1 MITIIKQI
9 LYVLNKKQKWQLFVV
24 AWLTFFAGI
33 FELLSVSA
41 ILPFVESLVEP
52 DKILNEWYMK
62 AIYELLGLKSIEQ
75 FVIVMLLGLILLF
88 IIKNVYVIW
97 VYKIQY
103 RFTYNNKC
111 KTTVELM
118 NAYMKKPYLFFVGYD
133 TSALMRDIRNDPA
146 SFYTA
151 VLQLMHL
158 FTEGIVCFL
167 LFIYLFYK
175 DKSITLAVV
184 FAVGCF
190 GFLFIKVVRKKVK
203 EYGDESREINRKIDE
218 LVLQAFGGIKEIK
231 VMNKEP
237 FFENKYEQENVDLAV
252 NNNKYVTFELLP
264 KNMMECMTMTALL
277 AVVGIKVYRGV
288 DMAYF
293 IPTISV
299 FAMAAFR
306 IMPSAS
312 RVVNSLNTLTYY
324 KAAVDAVY
332 HTFKRLKEPDKTE
345 ILVETGNVTR
355 IEGNIELRNVYFKY
369 PEGNKYILN
378 GADLL
383 IKKNTSVAFIGPSGE
398 GKTTLID
405 TILGILPIESGNI
418 LIGQSDLKD
427 NVRGWQKNIGYIPQN
442 IYLTNSTIREN
453 IAFGINPEDIDE
465 EAVNRAVKNAQLEQ
479 LITELPNGLDTEI
492 GERGIRLS
500 GGQRQRIGIARA
512 LYTNPDVLVLDEA
525 TSALDNETEA
535 AIMDAINALQ
545 GNKTI
550 LIIAHRLSTV
560 RQCDAIYEVKEGK
573 VEVCNKDELYSN
585 EV

>member
-1 MITIIKQI
+1 MIRIIKQI
-9 LYVLNKKQKWQLFVV
+9 LYVLNKKQKWYLFLV

-52 DKILNEWYMK
+52 GKILDKWYMK
-62 AIYELLGLKSIEQ
+62 VIYESLGITSEER
-75 FVIVMLLGLILLF
+75 FVIVMLIGLILLYIF
-88 IIKNVYVIW
+88 KNVYVIL

-118 NAYMKKPYLFFVGYD
+118 NAYMRKPYLFFVGYD
-133 TSALMRDIRNDPA
+133 TSALMRDVRNDPA

-167 LFIYLFYK
+167 IFIYLFYK
-175 DKSITLAVV
+175 DKSITIAVV
-184 FAVGCF
+184 LAVGCF
-190 GFLFIKVVRKKVK
+190 GFLFVRVVRKKVK
-203 EYGDESREINRKIDE
+203 KYGDESREINRKIDE

-237 FFENKYEQENVDLAV
+237 FYENKYKQENVDLAV

-277 AVVGIKVYRGV
+277 AVVGIKIYRGV
-288 DMAYF
+288 DMTYF

-332 HTFKRLKEPDKTE
+332 HTFKRLRDADE
-345 ILVETGNVTR
+345 IVVPEEDNSSKV
-355 IEGNIELRNVYFKY
+355 EGNIELRNVYFKY

-378 GADLL
+378 DASLF

-405 TILGILPIESGNI
+405 TILGILPIESGSI
-418 LIGQSDLKD
+418 LIGESDLKG

-442 IYLTNSTIREN
+442 IYLTNNTIREN
-453 IAFGINPEDIDE
+453 IAFGIKAEDIDE
-465 EAVNRAVKNAQLEQ
+465 EAVNRAIKNAQLEN
-479 LITELPNGLDTEI
+479 LINELPNGLDTEI

-512 LYTNPDVLVLDEA
+512 LYTNPAVLVLDEA

-560 RQCDAIYEVKEGK
+560 RQCDEIYEVKDGK
-573 VEVCNKDELYSN
+573 VVLCNKDELYGN
-585 EV
+585 ET

>member
-1 MITIIKQI
+1 MIKIIKQI
-9 LYVLNKKQKWQLFVV
+9 LYVLNKRQKWHLFVV

-52 DKILNEWYMK
+52 DKILDEWYMK
-62 AIYELLGLKSIEQ
+62 AIYDFLGLKSIQQ
-75 FVIVMLLGLILLF
+75 FVIVMLIGLISLF
-88 IIKNVYVIW
+88 VIKNVYVIM

-133 TSALMRDIRNDPA
+133 TSALMRDVRNDPA

-175 DKSITLAVV
+175 DKSITIAVV
-184 FAVGCF
+184 FAVSCF
-190 GFLFIKVVRKKVK
+190 GFLFVRVVRRKVK
-203 EYGDESREINRKIDE
+203 EYGDESREINRRIDE

-237 FFENKYEQENVDLAV
+237 FFENKYKQENIDLAV

-332 HTFKRLKEPDKTE
+332 HTFKRLRDADE
-345 ILVETGNVTR
+345 VEVFEEESTTKV
-355 IEGNIELRNVYFKY
+355 EGDIELRNVYFKY

-378 GADLL
+378 DSNLL
-383 IKKNTSVAFIGPSGE
+383 IKRNTSVAFIGPSGE

-418 LIGQSDLKD
+418 LIGESELKD

-453 IAFGINPEDIDE
+453 IAFGIKTEDIDE
-465 EAVNRAVKNAQLEQ
+465 EAVNRAVKNAQLEH
-479 LITELPNGLDTEI
+479 LIIELPDGLDTEI

-512 LYTNPDVLVLDEA
+512 LYTNPAVLVLDEA

-560 RQCDAIYEVKEGK
+560 RQCDEIYEVKDGK
-573 VEVCNKDELYSN
+573 VLLCNKDELYGD
-585 EV
+585 ET

>member
-1 MITIIKQI
+1 MIKIIKQI
-9 LYVLNKKQKWQLFVV
+9 LYVLNKKQKWYLFVV

-41 ILPFVESLVEP
+41 VLPFVESLVEP
-52 DKILNEWYMK
+52 DKILDEWYMK
-62 AIYELLGLKSIEQ
+62 AIYDFFGLKSIQQ
-75 FVIVMLLGLILLF
+75 FVIVMLIGLILLF
-88 IIKNVYVIW
+88 IVKNIYVIM

-133 TSALMRDIRNDPA
+133 TSALMRDVRNDPA

-151 VLQLMHL
+151 VLQIMHL

-175 DKSITLAVV
+175 DKSITIAVV

-190 GFLFIKVVRKKVK
+190 GFLFVRVVRRKVK
-203 EYGDESREINRKIDE
+203 EYGDESREINRRIDE
-218 LVLQAFGGIKEIK
+218 LILQAFGGIKEIK

-237 FFENKYEQENVDLAV
+237 FFENKYKQENIDLAV

-332 HTFKRLKEPDKTE
+332 HTFKRLRDADE
-345 ILVETGNVTR
+345 VEVVEEGTSAKV
-355 IEGNIELRNVYFKY
+355 EGNIELRNVYFKY

-378 GADLL
+378 DSNLL

-418 LIGQSDLKD
+418 LIGGSDLKD

-453 IAFGINPEDIDE
+453 IAFGIKPEDIDE
-465 EAVNRAVKNAQLEQ
+465 EAVNRAVKNAQLEH
-479 LITELPNGLDTEI
+479 LINELPDGLDTEI

-512 LYTNPDVLVLDEA
+512 LYTNPAVLVLDEA

-560 RQCDAIYEVKEGK
+560 RQCDEIYEVKDGK
-573 VEVCNKDELYSN
+573 VLVCNKEELYGD
-585 EV
+585 EA

>member
-1 MITIIKQI
+1 MVRIIKQI
-9 LYVLNKKQKWQLFVV
+9 LYVLNKKQKWQLFLV

-52 DKILNEWYMK
+52 DKILNKWYMK
-62 AIYELLGLKSIEQ
+62 AFYDLLELKSVEQ
-75 FVIVMLLGLILLF
+75 FVIVMLIGLIVIYIF
-88 IIKNVYVIW
+88 KNIYVIA

-118 NAYMKKPYLFFVGYD
+118 NAYMRKPYLFFVGYD
-133 TSALMRDIRNDPA
+133 TSALMRDVRNDPA

-167 LFIYLFYK
+167 IFIYLFYK

-184 FAVGCF
+184 LAVGCF
-190 GFLFIKVVRKKVK
+190 GFLFVRVVRKKVK
-203 EYGDESREINRKIDE
+203 KYGDESREINRKIDE

-237 FFENKYEQENVDLAV
+237 FYENKYKQENVDLAV

-277 AVVGIKVYRGV
+277 AVVGIKIYRGV

-332 HTFKRLKEPDKTE
+332 HTFKRLRDAAEIVEPEEDSSSKM
-345 ILVETGNVTR
+345 
-355 IEGNIELRNVYFKY
+355 EGNIELCNVYFKY

-378 GADLL
+378 DASLF

-405 TILGILPIESGNI
+405 TILGILPIESGSI
-418 LIGQSDLKD
+418 LIGESDLKG

-453 IAFGINPEDIDE
+453 IAFGIKAEDIDE
-465 EAVNRAVKNAQLEQ
+465 EAVNRAVKNAQLDH
-479 LITELPNGLDTEI
+479 LIHELPNGLDTEI
-492 GERGIRLS
+492 GERGVRLS

-512 LYTNPDVLVLDEA
+512 LYTNPAVLVLDEA

-560 RQCDAIYEVKEGK
+560 RQCDEIYEVKDGK
-573 VEVCNKDELYSN
+573 VVLCNKEELYGN
-585 EV
+585 ET